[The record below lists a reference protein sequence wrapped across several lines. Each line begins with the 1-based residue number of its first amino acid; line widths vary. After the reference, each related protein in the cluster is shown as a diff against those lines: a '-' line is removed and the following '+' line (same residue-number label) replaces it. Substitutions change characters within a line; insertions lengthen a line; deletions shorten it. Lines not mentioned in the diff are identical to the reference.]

1 MGFLQETIAKNWPE
15 LRALLTGGIP
25 AFVTAPRPP
34 PFRGGVV
41 VFCYHL
47 ADPVSFEADLRFLAA
62 NGYRTTGADELLE
75 YVGNRKTLPEPTVV
89 LTFDDGAVNFYE
101 TAFPLL
107 RQYNRRCVLFIAPG
121 LHRRSAEETARER
134 RPCTW
139 EELREMAGSGL
150 VDIQSHT
157 WVHRSLDYWP
167 RPLPLAG
174 IDETLAAARRG
185 RPLSMEEDLRR
196 ARAVLEERLDKTVRH
211 LAWPRYYTAPAALA
225 LARQV
230 GYQGFW
236 TGTRPRHPLVVPGQ
250 DPAAI
255 VRISGEFTRRL
266 PGAGRRKLRTILRI
280 RYGQALAGKWP
291 KR

>member
-1 MGFLQETIAKNWPE
+1 MGFIQETIAKNWPE
-15 LRALLTGGIP
+15 LRALITGGVP
-25 AFVTAPRPP
+25 AFVTAARPSP
-34 PFRGGVV
+34 LRGGVA

-47 ADPVSFEADLRFLAA
+47 AEPVSFEEDLRFLAA
-62 NGYRTTGADELLE
+62 NAYRTVGADELLE
-75 YVGNRKTLPEPTVV
+75 YVRNRATLPEPTVV

-101 TAFPLL
+101 TAYPLL
-107 RQYNRRCVLFIAPG
+107 RRYNRRCVLFIAPG

-139 EELREMAGSGL
+139 EELKEMADSGL

-157 WVHRSLDYWP
+157 WVHRSLDHWP

-196 ARAVLEERLDKTVRH
+196 SRAVLEDRLGKPVRH
-211 LAWPRYYTAPAALA
+211 LAWPRYYTAPAALD
-225 LARQV
+225 LARRA
-230 GYQGFW
+230 GYRGFW

-266 PGAGRRKLRTILRI
+266 PGSGRRKLLTILLS
-280 RYGQALAGKWP
+280 RYRKALANKWP
-291 KR
+291 RR